1 MMKHKG
7 AIGNLWGYKPLNA
20 LYIWRGIV
28 RPMVSFGCLI
38 WNPVLRLKSAIEEL
52 RKLQSLSFQL
62 ICFYRRKSPRKGLEI
77 ITHTLP
83 AHLFMFRTAAK
94 AYFRTTEFAPYNDDE
109 MWTNKETLIGH
120 RQWISYKIQEHGLDY
135 IKGPS
140 DAISVERV
148 WNKSYKVDLATMD
161 KQNPLCGKPLYVNP
175 WQIYT
180 DGSKQDETKDYACG
194 ASVVPFIGGQ
204 PYGTEIAMHLGNRLN
219 VYLCEVYALF
229 RAVRWILDHWEMIGD
244 DGVSIFTDSQ
254 AVVLALSNNT
264 IKSQLVMKTYRLLE
278 RVCDMTNISNITIHW
293 IKGHA
298 GHSGNVRADEAANL
312 GALDVSLMVRDL
324 PALPKSEVH
333 QAINRITYTMWRNV
347 WTAETNECRQTRLWF
362 PHGPRPRFS
371 YSLLRLPRVAC
382 GQMIQFLT
390 GHNYLKR
397 HQAIIDKTDCKICTF
412 CGKGEESTE
421 HIMSYCDAFAT
432 LRQLTF
438 NDPYP
443 APPYDNLQFEQVVN
457 FLKFAKINTLELF
470 SSIRELLEARHPEWL
485 SDSEYDEDDD

>member
-1 MMKHKG
+1 M
-7 AIGNLWGYKPLNA
+7 
-20 LYIWRGIV
+20 
-28 RPMVSFGCLI
+28 
-38 WNPVLRLKSAIEEL
+38 
-52 RKLQSLSFQL
+52 
-62 ICFYRRKSPRKGLEI
+62 

-83 AHLFMFRTAAK
+83 AHLFVFRTAAK

-148 WNKSYKVDLATMD
+148 WNKSYKVDLCSMD

-180 DGSKQDETKDYACG
+180 DGSKLDETKDNACG

-204 PYGTEIAMHLGNRLN
+204 PYGTELAMHLGNQLT
-219 VYLCEVYALF
+219 VFLCEVYALF

-264 IKSQLVMKTYRLLE
+264 IKSQLVMKTYKLLE
-278 RVCDMTNISNITIHW
+278 QACDMTNISNITIHW

-298 GHSGNVRADEAANL
+298 GHSGNVRADAAANR
-312 GALDVSLMVRDL
+312 GAEDVSLMVRDL
-324 PALPKSEVH
+324 PALPKAEIH

-347 WTAETNECRQTRLWF
+347 WTAETEECRQTRLWF
-362 PHGPRPRFS
+362 PNGPRPRFS

-382 GQMIQFLT
+382 GQMQACFLYT
-390 GHNYLKR
+390 
-397 HQAIIDKTDCKICTF
+397 
-412 CGKGEESTE
+412 
-421 HIMSYCDAFAT
+421 
-432 LRQLTF
+432 
-438 NDPYP
+438 
-443 APPYDNLQFEQVVN
+443 
-457 FLKFAKINTLELF
+457 
-470 SSIRELLEARHPEWL
+470 
-485 SDSEYDEDDD
+485 